1 VYWKYNFREFGS
13 TLDDECVQQLYILIK
28 ELKYNNT
35 INAKYLLDY
44 LGENKAILEL
54 TDEQIIEN
62 IMGNDKEDNVKDD
75 NSILELVSYK
85 DTLKETII
93 LH

>member
-1 VYWKYNFREFGS
+1 
-13 TLDDECVQQLYILIK
+13 LYILIK

-35 INAKYLLDY
+35 INAKYFLDC

-85 DTLKETII
+85 DTLKATII

>member
-1 VYWKYNFREFGS
+1 M
-13 TLDDECVQQLYILIK
+13 
-28 ELKYNNT
+28 
-35 INAKYLLDY
+35 DY

>member
-1 VYWKYNFREFGS
+1 
-13 TLDDECVQQLYILIK
+13 
-28 ELKYNNT
+28 
-35 INAKYLLDY
+35 LDY

-85 DTLKETII
+85 DTLKATII

>member
-1 VYWKYNFREFGS
+1 M
-13 TLDDECVQQLYILIK
+13 YILIK

-62 IMGNDKEDNVKDD
+62 IMGNDKEDN
-75 NSILELVSYK
+75 SIVELVSYK
-85 DTLKETII
+85 DTLKATIT
-93 LH
+93 LHNFLLHYENTIHFKSFLMH